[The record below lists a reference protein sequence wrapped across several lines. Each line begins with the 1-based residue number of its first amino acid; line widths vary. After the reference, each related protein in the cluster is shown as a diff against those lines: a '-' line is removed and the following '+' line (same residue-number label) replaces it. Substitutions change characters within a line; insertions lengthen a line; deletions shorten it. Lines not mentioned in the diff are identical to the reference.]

1 MFGLLAYLTICCL
14 SLLSFERH
22 SRDHQVAGKVKLLF
36 IDSSSKMAIQ
46 WFNKTIVCGTTAVA
60 ALFYCVVILRNRKE
74 NKEID
79 SKLKCIYL
87 IKIRF
92 INHHLQA

>member
-1 MFGLLAYLTICCL
+1 
-14 SLLSFERH
+14 
-22 SRDHQVAGKVKLLF
+22 
-36 IDSSSKMAIQ
+36 MAIQ

-60 ALFYCVVILRNRKE
+60 ALFYYVIVLRNCKKNNE
-74 NKEID
+74 VD

-92 INHHLQA
+92 INYYLRKIFAK